1 MSTQSSQ
8 SVKKSL
14 DCLDSS
20 SLSNS
25 QIVQA
30 TDLAFSHQRLDIGID
45 SYNNE
50 HNEVV
55 SLNPLDTPSTHS
67 SRLQLKK
74 RKKDFESAR
83 SDYAASDFKTDFL
96 SGIFQDISQA
106 EQGQDDSCEGNDV
119 GCTTPSN
126 GDEHITTCISDDER
140 THLRK
145 RVKTSG
151 SFNTLSR
158 IGKSFPC
165 LKSISNCPT
174 EDSRLG
180 SSINNGFYSRATCD
194 KLDTQSRRVSV
205 GNQKTSFVT
214 VDTPGESTILDKSCI
229 HNLVDKVLEDSLAFP
244 RLPPTVSDSSCNSND
259 LTHTPVHAVQ
269 GRETLSSIVVGGYLQ
284 RQQQQ
289 NVDTY
294 GWFVDMDLE
303 EDNDRA
309 DVISAA
315 QESCRASVNDE
326 DLSFKA
332 FTAPKKTSKLDDEV
346 EWAKAADTVDD
357 VLGDFF

>member
-14 DCLDSS
+14 DCLDKS

-25 QIVQA
+25 QIVEA
-30 TDLAFSHQRLDIGID
+30 ADLAFSHQRLDIGIGCYD
-45 SYNNE
+45 ND
-50 HNEVV
+50 HNDVV

-67 SRLQLKK
+67 TRLQLKK

-106 EQGQDDSCEGNDV
+106 EQIQDDTVKVDIDNDACTSNGNDYMA
-119 GCTTPSN
+119 S
-126 GDEHITTCISDDER
+126 CISDDER
-140 THLRK
+140 IPMRK
-145 RVKTSG
+145 RLKTCG
-151 SFNTLSR
+151 SFNSISR
-158 IGKSFPC
+158 RGKSFSC
-165 LKSISNCPT
+165 LNSISNCQT
-174 EDSRLG
+174 DNCSAG
-180 SSINNGFYSRATCD
+180 SSMDNDFYSRATCGQ
-194 KLDTQSRRVSV
+194 LVTQFRRVSV
-205 GNQKTSFVT
+205 GSHKPSFVT
-214 VDTPGESTILDKSCI
+214 VETPGGSTILDKSCSN
-229 HNLVDKVLEDSLAFP
+229 NLVNKVLEDSLAFP

-259 LTHTPVHAVQ
+259 LTHTSVHAVQ
-269 GRETLSSIVVGGYLQ
+269 GHETLTSIPDGGYLQ
-284 RQQQQ
+284 QQQ
-289 NVDTY
+289 NMETY
-294 GWFVDMDLE
+294 GWFVDMDLA

-309 DVISAA
+309 DAICAA
-315 QESCRASVNDE
+315 QESFRTGLDEE

-332 FTAPKKTSKLDDEV
+332 FTAPKKTSKLDQEV